1 MTEIDF
7 ENAVIV
13 YEASFCPKC
22 FTLMIE
28 PFTALSRAD
37 NKTKICPDCGKR
49 EGLEALTRRVNND

>member
-13 YEASFCPKC
+13 YEC

>member
-1 MTEIDF
+1 MTGIDF
-7 ENAVIV
+7 ENGVIV
-13 YEASFCPKC
+13 YEASHCPKC

-49 EGLEALTRRVNND
+49 EGLETL